1 MSLGVARASSRV
13 EPATVCNRNYVA
25 AVGAAV
31 VLVVVAIVV
40 LLLVVAA
47 VHLALPRSALFALTM
62 SDYNE
67 PSSENLNKL

>member
-1 MSLGVARASSRV
+1 MSLGVAQASSRA

-31 VLVVVAIVV
+31 VLVVVA
-40 LLLVVAA
+40 A
-47 VHLALPRSALFALTM
+47 VHLALPRAALFALTM